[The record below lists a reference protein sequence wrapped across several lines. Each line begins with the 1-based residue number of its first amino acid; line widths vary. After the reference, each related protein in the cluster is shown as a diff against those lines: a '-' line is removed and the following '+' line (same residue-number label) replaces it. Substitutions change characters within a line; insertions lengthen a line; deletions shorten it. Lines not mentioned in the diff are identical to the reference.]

1 VESGVLIIE
10 YVVIIGIILLIS
22 WGVRYLSFRLLQSES
37 KKRTSKDK
45 VSDD

>member
-1 VESGVLIIE
+1 MIIE
-10 YVVIIGIILLIS
+10 YVVIIGIILFIS

-37 KKRTSKDK
+37 KKRNNNNQ

>member
-1 VESGVLIIE
+1 VESEVIIIE
-10 YVVIIGIILLIS
+10 YVVIVGIILLIS

-37 KKRTSKDK
+37 KKRNSNNH